1 VSGSE
6 GLLRAFVWLRWR
18 TLANSLARRRRSS
31 ANRMMAWAEV
41 AGQVLLWGM
50 AVSGALGLGAA
61 ALFVPW
67 ALQEGREAGVRLAGL
82 LALRAGLGVFTLTI
96 LVIPAFQG
104 LSGGSFGRTR
114 LLLLPIRHRA
124 LHALELAAHLADPWV
139 LLVIPGLLAV
149 GLASTVVAGLGG
161 LVVLAAGALLALA
174 LAALSAAASF
184 GIALLLRN
192 RRRAEALGVVF
203 LVAWIAIAM
212 VPGLLQSREEARKA
226 AEREAPAAA
235 AEIEGEAER
244 PEAPRAAEPAGG
256 EAGAGSSESREDGS
270 AQVLAV
276 ASRFPWFLQVL
287 PSESYTRA
295 VFLAATGRPG
305 AALGPLVALALTT
318 FALYA
323 LSHAIWRRLL
333 AEPAVSGGRTGAREL
348 PRPPRVPGLS
358 PGAAAVAWAQ
368 LRGLLRTMSGRLG
381 LVITPV
387 VTLFMM
393 LTLRAQL
400 PALPAG
406 RAGLLDALPGL
417 PVLLAFGAVGL
428 GLLAVQAFG
437 VNQFAVDGPGFSLG
451 RLAPL
456 DRWDLV
462 AGKAAAGGLLAAAY
476 ILLTTGVVV
485 SLAPVALPF
494 WPAVLLSGASAYLL
508 LAPFHAWLSMR
519 LPKAV
524 DLSRLGKAS
533 QPNQLAAL
541 IGILLAVLGLAPALI
556 AGGAVYLLTGSVA
569 AVTAALAVWTAVA
582 AVAARYGLRAAARA
596 LADREEAIYLAIL
609 ERA

>member
-1 VSGSE
+1 VNGGG

-18 TLANSLARRRRSS
+18 ALANSLARRRRSS
-31 ANRMMAWAEV
+31 ANRLMAWAEV

-50 AVSGALGLGAA
+50 AASGGLALGAA
-61 ALFVPW
+61 AVIVPW
-67 ALQEGREAGVRLAGL
+67 ALQEGRETG
-82 LALRAGLGVFTLTI
+82 LRAGTLFALRGGLAVFTLTI
-96 LVIPAFQG
+96 LVIPAFRG

-114 LLLLPIRHRA
+114 LLLLPIRGRV
-124 LHALELAAHLADPWV
+124 LHALELAAHLADPWL

-149 GLASTVVAGLGG
+149 GLATTVVAGLGG

-174 LAALSAAASF
+174 LAALAAAASF
-184 GIALLLRN
+184 GIELLLRN
-192 RRRAEALGVVF
+192 RRRAEALAVVF
-203 LVAWIAIAM
+203 LVLWIVVAM
-212 VPGLLQSREEARKA
+212 VPGMLQSREEAR
-226 AEREAPAAA
+226 ER
-235 AEIEGEAER
+235 
-244 PEAPRAAEPAGG
+244 AEPEQRASEPAPGSEETAGG
-256 EAGAGSSESREDGS
+256 PRDGAGPDRALE
-270 AQVLAV
+270 V

-305 AALGPLVALALTT
+305 SALVPLAALALTT

-323 LSHAIWRRLL
+323 LSHAVWRRLL
-333 AEPAVSGGRTGAREL
+333 AEPAVSGGRTGLREL
-348 PRPPRVPGLS
+348 PRPPRLPGLS
-358 PGAAAVAWAQ
+358 PGAAVVAWAQ
-368 LRGLLRTMSGRLG
+368 LRGLFRTMAGRLG

-393 LTLRAQL
+393 LTLRVQL

-406 RAGLLDALPGL
+406 RGGLLGALPGL
-417 PVLLAFGAVGL
+417 PVLLAFGAVGM
-428 GLLAVQAFG
+428 GLLAVQAFA

-456 DRWDLV
+456 DRRDLV
-462 AGKAAAGGLLAAAY
+462 VGKAAAGGLLAAAN
-476 ILLTTGVVV
+476 ILLATGVVV
-485 SLAPVALPF
+485 SLEPVALPF
-494 WPAVLLSGASAYLL
+494 WPAVLLTGASTYLL
-508 LAPFHAWLSMR
+508 LAPFHAWLSMV

-541 IGILLAVLGLAPALI
+541 IGIVLAVLGMVPALVV
-556 AGGAVYLLTGSVA
+556 GGVAFLLTGSVA

-582 AVAARYGLRAAARA
+582 ALAARFLLGAAARV
-596 LADREEAIYLAIL
+596 LAGREEAIYLAIVA
-609 ERA
+609 RG